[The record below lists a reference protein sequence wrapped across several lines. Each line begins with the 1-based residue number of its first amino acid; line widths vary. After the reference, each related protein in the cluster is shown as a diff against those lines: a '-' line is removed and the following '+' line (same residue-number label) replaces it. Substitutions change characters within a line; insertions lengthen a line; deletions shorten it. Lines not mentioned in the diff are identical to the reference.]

1 MNNLPEELAKIVKEV
16 DEQIAGRLHEIDE
29 QVIYNQAKVL
39 EAFVDNAVAE
49 SDLKGTN
56 GYGDDDE
63 GRDKLERVYAQVFH
77 TEDAL
82 VRPQFVSGTHTLATA
97 LDGNLVPGD
106 TLTYL
111 TGMPYDTLQHAIG
124 LTPDKAGTLIEKG
137 VKFSYVPLKED
148 GSVDFEEGEK
158 ILKRDQPKIVAI
170 QRSRGYDTR
179 ESFPV
184 AKVKEMI
191 DFIKE
196 VSPQSLIFVD
206 NCYGEFSE
214 KHEPTEYGADFM
226 AGSLI
231 KNAGGGIAQTGGYIV
246 GRKDLIHRAAS
257 RLFAPGI
264 SDSEGPTLNS
274 LHEFY
279 EGFFLAPNVTGEA
292 IKGMIYSA
300 SLMEKLGFDVSP
312 KWDAPR
318 TDLIELITFNDKE
331 KMIKFCQEVQKNSP
345 VDSFVTPIPSH
356 MRGYEDEVI
365 MAGGTFVSG
374 STVEFSAD
382 GPIRPPYAVYMQGGL
397 TYAHDKI
404 AVTNAVKSV
413 LFGD

>member
-231 KNAGGGIAQTGGYIV
+231 KNAGEI
-246 GRKDLIHRAAS
+246 GR
-257 RLFAPGI
+257 
-264 SDSEGPTLNS
+264 
-274 LHEFY
+274 
-279 EGFFLAPNVTGEA
+279 
-292 IKGMIYSA
+292 
-300 SLMEKLGFDVSP
+300 
-312 KWDAPR
+312 
-318 TDLIELITFNDKE
+318 
-331 KMIKFCQEVQKNSP
+331 
-345 VDSFVTPIPSH
+345 
-356 MRGYEDEVI
+356 
-365 MAGGTFVSG
+365 
-374 STVEFSAD
+374 
-382 GPIRPPYAVYMQGGL
+382 
-397 TYAHDKI
+397 AH
-404 AVTNAVKSV
+404 V
-413 LFGD
+413 